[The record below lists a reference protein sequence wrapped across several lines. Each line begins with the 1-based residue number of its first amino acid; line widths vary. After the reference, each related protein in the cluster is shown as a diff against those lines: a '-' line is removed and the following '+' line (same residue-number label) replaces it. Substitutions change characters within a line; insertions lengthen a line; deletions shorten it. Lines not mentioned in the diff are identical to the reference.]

1 MRIWISG
8 TKLDKISNICSCT
21 EVPSTK
27 NGAVQKTK
35 LQIKLSSCY
44 LPNNVSNAQ
53 KICKRNIHDVSLV
66 LMKMDVS

>member
-27 NGAVQKTK
+27 KSCTKTK